1 MNHYVGIG
9 RLTAAAELKYTASGV
24 AVTKFSICINDVWKD
39 KEGNRQEKSNFFN
52 CVLWGKYGEVMQ
64 RLLTKGKQVGIE
76 GKLEQSTWTDGNG
89 NKHSQVTINVSN
101 ITLLASPRNENGG
114 SNESEPEPPQGGK
127 TAAAPGTDDMPF

>member
-52 CVLWGKYGEVMQ
+52 CVIWGKYGEVMQ
-64 RLLTKGKQVGIE
+64 HLLTKGKQVGIE

-89 NKHSQVTINVSN
+89 NKHSQITINVSDL
-101 ITLLASPRNENGG
+101 TLLASPRNEKAG
-114 SNESEPEPPQGGK
+114 SNESVPEAPKDGK
-127 TAAAPGTDDMPF
+127 AAPRYG